1 MMAFEAMT
9 QGETSSHG
17 RTRLW
22 QVVLRRPAGS
32 LARSARPAPRLPGH
46 RARPH
51 AGAPSPPWGRSR
63 LLPCSPPCPRANG
76 KRGVSPDCHL
86 ARQLQI
92 GDIRPLP
99 LRELLTSQIRPPSLK
114 DMATGCPR
122 APERGLRAPGLAGE
136 TAPNRGDSFPSLEP
150 DFLVCWLM

>member
-22 QVVLRRPAGS
+22 QVVPRRPAGS
-32 LARSARPAPRLPGH
+32 SARSARPSPSLPGH

-51 AGAPSPPWGRSR
+51 AGAPSPPWARSR

-86 ARQLQI
+86 ARQLQT
-92 GDIRPLP
+92 GDIRPQYHSGNSSHHRFVP
-99 LRELLTSQIRPPSLK
+99 QDSKTWQRDAREPPKEGCAHQAWPGKQPGTEGTLFPPWSQTS
-114 DMATGCPR
+114 
-122 APERGLRAPGLAGE
+122 
-136 TAPNRGDSFPSLEP
+136 
-150 DFLVCWLM
+150 